1 MDKIEEVKTY
11 HFFKEKKLDPFEYIS
26 AMALVSKA
34 LKEAETAES
43 IDIKIEIKK
52 LT

>member
-1 MDKIEEVKTY
+1 MDKIEETKTY
-11 HFFKEKKLDPFEYIS
+11 HFFIEKKNLDAIAYVSVIAS
-26 AMALVSKA
+26 VSKA

-52 LT
+52 

>member
-1 MDKIEEVKTY
+1 MDKVEETKTY
-11 HFFKEKKLDPFEYIS
+11 HFFKEKKLDAIEYVS
-26 AMALVSKA
+26 AIALVSKA